1 MDKINDY
8 RVKIQIVQGVEGKS
22 CYING
27 TRICGPKPLGG
38 GKVIYDAEPYLSDFS
53 DRVFQERYKLEA
65 PSPWHYVPTDGYP
78 PKRLYNK
85 PLLASDGKEDS
96 YWIDYFNGQECWK
109 SGNEIDYWMEIP
121 TLDNNNKQ

>member
-53 DRVFQERYKLEA
+53 ENIFKEQYKLEGS
-65 PSPWHYVPTDGYP
+65 SPWNYVHTDGYP
-78 PKRLYNK
+78 PKHLYNK
-85 PLLASDGKEDS
+85 PLLASDGKENNC
-96 YWIDYFNGQECWK
+96 WIDYFNGQDCWE
-109 SGNEIDYWMEIP
+109 SGNEIEYWMEIP
-121 TLDNNNKQ
+121 STPNKQQ

>member
-53 DRVFQERYKLEA
+53 ENIFKEQYKLEA

-78 PKRLYNK
+78 PKHLYNK
-85 PLLASDGKEDS
+85 PLLASDGKENNC
-96 YWIDYFNGQECWK
+96 WIDYFNGQDCWE
-109 SGNEIDYWMEIP
+109 SGNEIEYWMEIP
-121 TLDNNNKQ
+121 STPNKKQ